1 MALVFLS
8 LGRLAAAPEFRA
20 ALAPVPQVRVREPVQ
35 AQAQAQAKGPAWAL
49 ALVAVQAG
57 VQELEELEEV
67 VQAEEVVAPAV
78 CASPSRSGRRLS
90 CL

>member
-20 ALAPVPQVRVREPVQ
+20 ALAPAPQVRVREP
-35 AQAQAQAKGPAWAL
+35 AQAQAKGPAWAL

-57 VQELEELEEV
+57 VQELEET
-67 VQAEEVVAPAV
+67 VQAEEVVAPAA
-78 CASPSRSGRRLS
+78 CASPSRPGRRLS

>member
-20 ALAPVPQVRVREPVQ
+20 ALAPVPQVRVREP
-35 AQAQAQAKGPAWAL
+35 AQAQAKGPAWAL

-57 VQELEELEEV
+57 VQELEEV
-67 VQAEEVVAPAV
+67 VQAEEVVAPAA

>member
-57 VQELEELEEV
+57 VQELEEA
-67 VQAEEVVAPAV
+67 VQAEEVVAPAA

>member
-8 LGRLAAAPEFRA
+8 LGRLAAVPEFRA
-20 ALAPVPQVRVREPVQ
+20 ALAPAPQVRVREP
-35 AQAQAQAKGPAWAL
+35 AQAQVKGPAWAL

-57 VQELEELEEV
+57 VQEGLEPEEA
-67 VQAEEVVAPAV
+67 VQAEEVVAPAA
-78 CASPSRSGRRLS
+78 CASPSRPGRRLS

>member
-20 ALAPVPQVRVREPVQ
+20 ALAPAPQVRVREP
-35 AQAQAQAKGPAWAL
+35 AQAQAKGPAWAL

-57 VQELEELEEV
+57 VQAQEEALEEA
-67 VQAEEVVAPAV
+67 VQAEEVVAPAA
-78 CASPSRSGRRLS
+78 CASPSRSGRHLS

>member
-20 ALAPVPQVRVREPVQ
+20 ALAPVPQVRVREP
-35 AQAQAQAKGPAWAL
+35 AQAQAQGPAWAL

-57 VQELEELEEV
+57 VQELEEA
-67 VQAEEVVAPAV
+67 VQAEEVVAPAA